1 MVKEFLNRN
10 NVKIFSVGIVAG
22 LLLATT
28 LLASAQTT
36 MSAESKEK
44 IPPLP
49 LTTNKLATADLV
61 RERLSFN
68 ENWRFRK
75 DASPTELAGENF
87 DDSRWRLL
95 NLPHDWGIEGPFK
108 QEYPGATGKLPWWGV
123 GWYRKHFT
131 IQSADRGRR
140 VFVDFDG
147 AMSHAEVWLNG
158 KSLGGWPYGYAS
170 FRIELTPYLKFD
182 SENVIAVRLD
192 NPEKSSR
199 WYPGGGI
206 YRNVWLVKASPVHV
220 AYCGTFISTSEV
232 SADKATVKLQIR
244 VQNQSGENVQAK
256 VKTEIHEIDAARNVM
271 KDIVAS
277 SEETAISIPL
287 GESGLSESIVTIS
300 RPQLWRLKDPRL
312 YAAITSVTQ
321 DGKLVDQY
329 ETQLGIRKIEFTAD
343 NGFLLNGERVQ
354 LNGVC
359 LHHDLGALGAA
370 VNTRAIERR
379 IELLQKMGCNAI
391 RTSHNPPTPE
401 LLDLCDR
408 MGMLVIDEAFDC
420 WKKGKLPHDYS
431 SLFAEWHE
439 KDLRAMIR
447 RDRNHPSVILWSTG
461 NEVREQNIPEDY
473 PISEELRRIAHEED
487 PTRMTTAGCSFD
499 EAGYNGFQKTLDVFG
514 FNYKPYLYR
523 SFRDTSPT
531 IPVIGSET
539 SSCVSTRGEYVFPV
553 ESDKSKGQANFQVSS
568 YDLYAPA
575 WAMPPD
581 WEFDGLD
588 ENPFVAGEFVW
599 TGFDYLGEPTPY
611 NADTTNLLNL
621 TDPIERAKMQAE
633 LNQLGKI
640 SVPSRSSYFGIIDL
654 AGFPKDRFYLYQAR
668 WRPELPMAHILPHWN
683 WPERIGKIT
692 PVHVYTSGD
701 EAELFLNGKSL
712 GRRKKQPLQYRL
724 RWDDVK
730 YDPGE
735 LKVVT
740 WKNGKLWAEQTVC
753 TAGPASQLIL
763 TPDRQEI
770 LGDGS
775 DLSFVTVTIADANG
789 LTVPRSAQRVH
800 FEIEGPADIIAV
812 DNGDPTSHESFQ
824 AMDRKAFN
832 GLCMV
837 IIRTRA
843 AGEGMVTLH
852 ANSDGLKSAEVRL
865 TVGEC
870 Q

>member
-1 MVKEFLNRN
+1 MKEFLNRN